1 MNPEELRKLVTQP
14 ESEVLE
20 FKVRL
25 PDIMLLATIIS
36 AFANTNGG
44 RLIIGVRGN
53 GSIVGLDNLG
63 HARLQIEQVLK
74 IISPSIKVETETI
87 NIDGK
92 SVLVVSVPKG
102 NQSPYLAAG
111 RVFQRVNDRIIPIT
125 SKVLYTDITKR
136 AKSLDD
142 LQTEVKQLSM
152 TIETLNHELIVARNW
167 KTKLIDM
174 IIGGI
179 IGALISLLISLSSG
193 L

>member
-102 NQSPYLAAG
+102 DQSPYLAAG

-136 AKSLDD
+136 ANSLDD